1 MFMLCLRFINKSLRK
16 YNAKKIQGTQIV
28 GFYLIGRID
37 VIPVIFAAKFATFH
51 AKQQENCSGTTGL
64 QCSANAGKDL

>member
-16 YNAKKIQGTQIV
+16 YSAKKIQGTKIV
-28 GFYLIGRID
+28 GFYLIDRID

-51 AKQQENCSGTTGL
+51 AEQQENRSGVAGL
-64 QCSANAGKDL
+64 